1 MSIALATHDLV
12 KNFGGLRA
20 TDHVSLTIH
29 TGARHALIFGDE
41 EVARGEVAVKPLRE
55 ASAAQHTRVLSDAAL
70 WADELR
76 TA

>member
-29 TGARHALIFGDE
+29 TGARHALIGPNG
-41 EVARGEVAVKPLRE
+41 AGRPP
-55 ASAAQHTRVLSDAAL
+55 
-70 WADELR
+70 
-76 TA
+76 